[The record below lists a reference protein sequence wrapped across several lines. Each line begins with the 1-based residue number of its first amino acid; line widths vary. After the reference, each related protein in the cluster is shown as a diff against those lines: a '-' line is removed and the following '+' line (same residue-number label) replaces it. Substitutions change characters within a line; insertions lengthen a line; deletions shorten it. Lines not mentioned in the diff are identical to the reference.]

1 MRSQVLPGHW
11 KVSAQSNL
19 PEPRPSKAE
28 RARGP
33 TPSPAYPPKAC
44 SFTSVTLLS
53 LCPSCFLA
61 ISAASGPMAA
71 SISAGSTSSNQMS
84 SLKSREEM
92 GCTRCSAESAPHSS
106 RAQCPPA
113 GPGTQMNT
121 MTTQRKHR
129 VPPRGAAGAA
139 GGSVDEVFTAVR
151 PHSSLRAPRLPFW
164 SRGDGQGAPAGPASP
179 PAAPSSSGKTLPQP
193 REAARQRQ
201 RRLPASRFLPA
212 PCPRRPAPDGSARTS
227 RRARP
232 RPPGPW
238 KRPRKH
244 PAACRRTCAPIPGSA
259 RLSPTGWKPGPRLR
273 MSELKPWG
281 RCIRGILTSAFLL
294 LGCWGLSDFQQ
305 IFLQALE
312 PEEGTSYFGPDATLK
327 VPRFDM
333 APFTCMCEDGLWGPP
348 CRAPRCSL
356 SVLGQLFTFSF
367 RPELGV
373 LAASFSSEL
382 MVNAS
387 LRLLGRPPHH
397 CFTGGRAWLPPG
409 AAARA
414 TYCSGHLVSGRSGR
428 QQGEVVLGPALSSP
442 GGRHPGGCRQALCPA
457 SEEAARGAGA
467 SLGQAQ
473 PHLIHRPAP
482 AAPMVPGVL
491 QEPSLSALPPPL
503 PGRLPSRRLQRRAAG
518 SVLHLELLV
527 AVGPDVYQAHQED
540 TERYVLTNLNM
551 DAPDITAN
559 ITSSLMSVCEWS
571 RMVNPQ
577 DDTDPGHADLVLYIT
592 RFDLELPDGNR
603 QVRGVTQLGGAC
615 SSSWS
620 CLITEDTGFDLGV
633 TIAHEIGHSFG
644 LEHDGA
650 PGSGCGPSGHV
661 MAADGAA
668 PARGGLV
675 WSACSRRQLLHL
687 LSAGR
692 ARCVWDPPGPQFR
705 PAGRPPEA
713 HPGLYYDADEQCRV
727 AFGPAAVACTFTRE
741 HFDRCQAL
749 SCHPDPLDQ
758 SSCSRLL
765 IPLLDGTECGVEKW
779 CSKGHCRSLAELS
792 PVGAVHGHW
801 SGWGPPSPCS
811 RSCGGGVVTRRRQC
825 NNPRPAFGGRA
836 CIGAELQAEMCNT
849 QACEKT
855 QLEFMSE
862 QCAETNGKP
871 LQLSPGSTSFYRWDA
886 AAQYSQGDALCR
898 HMCRAVGESFMVRR
912 GDSFLDGTRCVPSG
926 WREDGT
932 LSLCVSGSCRTFG
945 CDGRMDSQQVRDVCQ
960 VCGGDNSTCS
970 KQSGSFTAGR
980 AREYVTFLTV
990 TPNLTSIYVANQR
1003 PLFTHLAVRIQGRY
1017 VVAGNS
1023 SISPSTTYP
1032 SLLEDSRVEYKVTLT
1047 ADRLPR
1053 LEEIRIQGPTQEDME
1068 IQVYRRYGEE
1078 YGELTRP
1085 DITFTYFQ
1093 PKQRQA
1099 WAWAAVR
1106 GSCSVSC
1113 GAGLRWVTY
1122 SCLDQARNEWVEAAW
1137 CRGSRQPAAWPE
1149 SCAPEP
1155 CPPYWAAGDFGPCSA
1170 SCGGGL
1176 QERVVRCVEAQGS
1189 LLRTLPPARCRAL
1202 AQQPA
1207 AVETCNAQPC
1217 PASREVS
1224 AARSTACGAE
1234 LAAQNVTCTQGADS
1248 LELPVTAG
1256 PCSPDEKLPAL
1267 ECCVAMTCP
1276 PSWGHL
1282 DPQPPGEEATS
1293 PSGSARLE
1301 AHPAHVWTPLAGP
1314 CSVSCG
1320 RGLMELRFVCMDSAL
1335 RIPVR
1340 EELCDLAS
1348 KAGSRREVCQAV
1360 PCPARWRYKL
1370 AACSV
1375 SCGGGVVRRI
1385 LYCARAH
1392 GEDKDEEILP
1402 DTQCQGLPRP
1412 EQQEACS
1419 PEPCPPRWKVT
1430 SLGPCSASCGL
1441 GTATRLVACVQL
1453 DQGRDVEVAGVACS
1467 GLVRPQ
1473 ASIPCVVADCTY
1485 RWHVST
1491 WTPCSVSCGGGIQ
1504 HRHDACL
1511 GPQAQVPVPADFCQ
1525 HLPKPVTVRGCW
1537 AGPCEGQ
1544 RTPSPSPNKEA
1555 TAPGQTTA
1563 ATADASP
1570 EPPQPRAHLL
1580 SPGPRPQGLLP
1591 GPQESPVESSACGR
1605 QYLEPTGTID
1615 MRGPG
1620 QTDCAVAI
1628 GRPLGEVVTLYVLE
1642 SSLNCSAG
1650 EMLLLWGRLTWRKTC
1665 RKLAGMTFSSKA
1677 NALVVRQRRVRPGGG
1692 VVLQYSSRPALG
1704 TFHRDCDMQLFG
1716 PRGEIVSP
1724 SMSADGRNVGG
1735 CRVFINVAPR
1745 ARIAIRALATD
1756 GGSRTEGADASYILI
1771 RDIHSLRTTT
1781 FRGQQALYWES
1792 EGSQAEME
1800 FSQGFLEAQASLR
1813 GQYWTLRP
1821 GAQKPGRTLP

>member
-1 MRSQVLPGHW
+1 MGLYLTVL
-11 KVSAQSNL
+11 
-19 PEPRPSKAE
+19 
-28 RARGP
+28 
-33 TPSPAYPPKAC
+33 
-44 SFTSVTLLS
+44 
-53 LCPSCFLA
+53 
-61 ISAASGPMAA
+61 
-71 SISAGSTSSNQMS
+71 
-84 SLKSREEM
+84 
-92 GCTRCSAESAPHSS
+92 
-106 RAQCPPA
+106 
-113 GPGTQMNT
+113 
-121 MTTQRKHR
+121 
-129 VPPRGAAGAA
+129 AAGAA

-212 PCPRRPAPDGSARTS
+212 PCRSGISSCSSSSERAPRPDQSQPRGPPGRRSRRPRPRPARGPSGPTPERGGYAGDGHQGPPPAPRPARAPRPFPARRPAPDGSARTS

-273 MSELKPWG
+273 FRTTGSKAGLFVRMGKGPTPQRAASG
-281 RCIRGILTSAFLL
+281 VGD
-294 LGCWGLSDFQQ
+294 LGPGW
-305 IFLQALE
+305 
-312 PEEGTSYFGPDATLK
+312 
-327 VPRFDM
+327 VPRFDV

-382 MVNAS
+382 MVNSS

-397 CFTGGRAWLPPG
+397 CFTGGRAWLP
-409 AAARA
+409 
-414 TYCSGHLVSGRSGR
+414 
-428 QQGEVVLGPALSSP
+428 
-442 GGRHPGGCRQALCPA
+442 
-457 SEEAARGAGA
+457 
-467 SLGQAQ
+467 
-473 PHLIHRPAP
+473 
-482 AAPMVPGVL
+482 
-491 QEPSLSALPPPL
+491 

-551 DAPDITAN
+551 GSELLRDPSLGAQFRVHLVKMVILTRPEDAPDITAN

-1360 PCPARWRYKL
+1360 PCPARWETRALAPCPVTCGGGQVPLAVRCVRLDHGHSVPLPHSKCWPVPQPSPFEDCSPEPCPARWRYKL